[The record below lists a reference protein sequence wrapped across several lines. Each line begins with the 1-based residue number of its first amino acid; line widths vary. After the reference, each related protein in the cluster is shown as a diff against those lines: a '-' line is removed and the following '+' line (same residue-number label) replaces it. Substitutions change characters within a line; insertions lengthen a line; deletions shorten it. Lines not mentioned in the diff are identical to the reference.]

1 MHGADEDTKAN
12 ARQAWRDA
20 GARGIA
26 VASTIEGGLAIERR
40 RPRTEAPLAMSVM
53 QSVRQWRADLSG
65 RAALDLWKRVR
76 LAVRDTKH
84 YALRELTI
92 RRYLLRHPVRKLQLG
107 TGGSLLEGWLNT
119 DQLPYSRKVAFLDAT
134 RPFPLPDAS
143 IDFILS
149 EHHIEHISYP
159 QATAMLRECARV
171 LRPGGRIRIA
181 TPDLEQILR
190 LYRDPGP
197 KGQDYIR
204 WMTDRFLQEAPGYSP
219 VFVINLCMRL
229 AGHQFLY
236 DGATLTSAMSAAGLV
251 DVERLSPGFSRAPEL
266 YGIDSHEQFTQNAAV
281 NEYETMVYEARKP

>member
-1 MHGADEDTKAN
+1 
-12 ARQAWRDA
+12 
-20 GARGIA
+20 
-26 VASTIEGGLAIERR
+26 VATRSAA
-40 RPRTEAPLAMSVM
+40 EAALAMYVM
-53 QSVRQWRADLSG
+53 QSVRQWGEDLSG
-65 RAALDLWKRVR
+65 RAALDLWSRVR
-76 LAVRDTKH
+76 LALRDTKH

-92 RRYLLRHPVRKLQLG
+92 RRYLRHHTVRKLQLG

-149 EHHIEHISYP
+149 EHHIEHITYP
-159 QATAMLRECARV
+159 QATVMLRECARV

-197 KGQDYIR
+197 EGQDYIR
-204 WMTDRFLQEAPGYSP
+204 WMTDRFLREAPGYSP

-236 DGATLTSAMSAAGLV
+236 DGATLASAMSAAGLV
-251 DVERLSPGFSRAPEL
+251 DVERLAPGVSRAPEL
-266 YGIDSHEQFTQNAAV
+266 QGVDSHEQFTQNAAV
-281 NEYETMVYEARKP
+281 NEYETMVYEARKA